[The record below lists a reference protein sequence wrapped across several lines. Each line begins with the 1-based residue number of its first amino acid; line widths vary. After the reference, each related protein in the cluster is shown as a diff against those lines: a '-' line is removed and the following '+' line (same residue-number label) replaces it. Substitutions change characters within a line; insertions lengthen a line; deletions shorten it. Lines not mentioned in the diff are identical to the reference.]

1 VIESAAFVISAS
13 GHVVDFVV
21 EPFPP
26 ADPAAALQAA
36 MRGERQETPLM
47 VPLVSTG
54 VYSGP
59 IDLTVEVLGAR
70 PEASSPGW
78 EDIHEVSLML
88 PEGRAF
94 FSEPAGWEMKDIGA
108 ITGNARGSY
117 RARLHAT
124 GRDTAFDLVVESP
137 VERHLVQFW
146 KEPPSPVS
154 VLSSASEQGKS
165 LPGFI
170 KMWQGTPT
178 ATAHAGPQLTTQ
190 DSPPAAEIIS
200 GEGDERTPNAP
211 EGTLGR

>member
-1 VIESAAFVISAS
+1 MIESAAFVIKAWH
-13 GHVVDFVV
+13 HVVDFVV

-26 ADPAAALQAA
+26 ADPVAALQAS
-36 MRGERQETPLM
+36 MRGERQDLSLRI
-47 VPLVSTG
+47 PLVSTG

-59 IDLTVEVLGAR
+59 VDLTVEILGAR

-88 PEGRAF
+88 PEGRAYF
-94 FSEPAGWEMKDIGA
+94 NTPTGWEMKDIGT
-108 ITGNARGSY
+108 ITGDERGSY

-154 VLSSASEQGKS
+154 VLSSESERGKS

-170 KMWQGTPT
+170 KMWQGPPT
-178 ATAHAGPQLTTQ
+178 ATAHAGPRLVTQ

-200 GEGDERTPNAP
+200 GEADEQAP
-211 EGTLGR
+211 

>member
-1 VIESAAFVISAS
+1 VIESAAFVINAS

-26 ADPAAALQAA
+26 ADPVAALQAS
-36 MRGERQETPLM
+36 MRGERQETRLA

-54 VYSGP
+54 VHSGP

-70 PEASSPGW
+70 PEAISPGW

-88 PEGRAF
+88 PEGRAYF
-94 FSEPAGWEMKDIGA
+94 NTPTGGEMKDIG
-108 ITGNARGSY
+108 TVMDDQKGSY

-137 VERHLVQFW
+137 VERHRVQLW

-154 VLSSASEQGKS
+154 VLSSESERGKS
-165 LPGFI
+165 LPRFI
-170 KMWQGTPT
+170 RMWQGPLT
-178 ATAHAGPQLTTQ
+178 ATAHAGPRL
-190 DSPPAAEIIS
+190 IS
-200 GEGDERTPNAP
+200 SQPRPSNETNQPKA
-211 EGTLGR
+211 